1 MCESEGA
8 SAEFF
13 RADKMSVV
21 SITPYLV
28 DARLQLIP
36 MHSIGRLPIKA
47 QECLNGTAADYEKT
61 FQVFSTVHDYY
72 VIMHCGA
79 KLSEAFQSCFPFSQN
94 NRDHYTISCTSISNQ
109 KGVTTKSDTLYY
121 ILLYKITLLLSPMD
135 LHL

>member
-1 MCESEGA
+1 
-8 SAEFF
+8 
-13 RADKMSVV
+13 
-21 SITPYLV
+21 
-28 DARLQLIP
+28 

-47 QECLNGTAADYEKT
+47 LECHNGTAADYEKT

-94 NRDHYTISCTSISNQ
+94 NRDHYTISCASISNQ
-109 KGVTTKSDTLYY
+109 KGVTTKSDTLHY